1 MSQERIVVLSWNL
14 HWNIL
19 ALFDL
24 SKVNGISNFQ
34 SFRPANV
41 CQQLSSSP
49 KKGGWLEKIIKQ
61 QIVVLKLSLAIVHL
75 VKIIKLRKLQF
86 MTIHEKFPET
96 WELLLHPALSPAH
109 NESPTNENFMILQ
122 LISKLYEQRKLE
134 NA

>member
-49 KKGGWLEKIIKQ
+49 KKGCLEKIIKQ
-61 QIVVLKLSLAIVHL
+61 QIVVLKSSLAIVHL
-75 VKIIKLRKLQF
+75 VEIIESWESYN
-86 MTIHEKFPET
+86 TIHDNSWKVSRDLGTAAAPPRPLCPST
-96 WELLLHPALSPAH
+96 
-109 NESPTNENFMILQ
+109 
-122 LISKLYEQRKLE
+122 QRVS
-134 NA
+134 N